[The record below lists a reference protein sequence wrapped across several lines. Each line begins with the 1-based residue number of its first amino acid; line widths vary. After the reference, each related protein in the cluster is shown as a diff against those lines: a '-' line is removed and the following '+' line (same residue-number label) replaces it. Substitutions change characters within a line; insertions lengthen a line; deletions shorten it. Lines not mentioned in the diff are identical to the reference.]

1 MLHACPTMDVSFS
14 RKDDK
19 ITGRC
24 LEFSMERQ
32 AWKAVR
38 ASPRETAA
46 APSRSLRCFM
56 AGLLERG
63 ADDSG
68 LQFDDPGLSIIAG
81 GLSG

>member
-1 MLHACPTMDVSFS
+1 
-14 RKDDK
+14 
-19 ITGRC
+19 
-24 LEFSMERQ
+24 
-32 AWKAVR
+32 
-38 ASPRETAA
+38 
-46 APSRSLRCFM
+46 M